1 MKGFFV
7 LPVFLR
13 LAIADAYPYFQS
25 SDFDNGKFG
34 PYPNRTFISRPDLIA
49 PSLNFL
55 KKDPRCNDG
64 LYTLIS
70 LRGDKVYARR
80 GGQSPMILDERG
92 NLVWMNATYG
102 ETYDLAVQRYNGAD
116 YLTFWQGQG
125 RKQGHSKGEYV
136 MVSLSPNEC
145 LESH

>member
-1 MKGFFV
+1 
-7 LPVFLR
+7 
-13 LAIADAYPYFQS
+13 
-25 SDFDNGKFG
+25 
-34 PYPNRTFISRPDLIA
+34 
-49 PSLNFL
+49 
-55 KKDPRCNDG
+55 
-64 LYTLIS
+64 
-70 LRGDKVYARR
+70 
-80 GGQSPMILDERG
+80 MILDERG